1 MAVSGTVNVSAS
13 FVDTDESTGVVS
25 EKKVSLASADV
36 HTGGKVALVTG
47 TCGTAV
53 VNVDLT
59 SLGYRDAAGDIVS
72 LDIVQRMALKAN
84 PGAFAEF
91 VDSGEKLKSLCDR
104 VSIECVQNTDDTIHV
119 YTTAGTSTYT
129 LLLYGS

>member
-13 FVDTDESTGVVS
+13 FVDTDETTGVVS

-53 VNVDLT
+53 VNIDLT
-59 SLGYRDAAGDIVS
+59 SLDYRDAAGELVT

-84 PGAFAEF
+84 PGP
-91 VDSGEKLKSLCDR
+91 
-104 VSIECVQNTDDTIHV
+104 
-119 YTTAGTSTYT
+119 
-129 LLLYGS
+129 LLSSWTVVRS

>member
-25 EKKVSLASADV
+25 EKKVSLASAN
-36 HTGGKVALVTG
+36 TASGGKVALVTG

-59 SLGYRDAAGDIVS
+59 SLGYRDAAGDVVS
-72 LDIVQRMALKAN
+72 LSIVQRMALKAN

>member
-13 FVDTDESTGVVS
+13 FVDTDETTGVVS

-53 VNVDLT
+53 VNIDLT
-59 SLGYRDAAGDIVS
+59 SLDYRDAAGELVT

-91 VDSGEKLKSLCDR
+91 VDSGEKLKSLRDR

>member
-1 MAVSGTVNVSAS
+1 MAVSGTVNISAS

-53 VNVDLT
+53 VNVDVT
-59 SLGYRDAAGDIVS
+59 SLDYRDAAGDLVT

>member
-13 FVDTDESTGVVS
+13 FVDTDETTGVVS

-53 VNVDLT
+53 VNIDLT
-59 SLGYRDAAGDIVS
+59 SLGYRDAAGELVT